1 MPVTCTEHPR
11 PELIIA
17 DEFAARQEERLDV
30 SLEHCHDEYGTLILI
45 S

>member
-17 DEFAARQEERLDV
+17 DELAARQEELLDV
-30 SLEHCHDEYGTLILI
+30 SLEHCHDEHVTLIFI